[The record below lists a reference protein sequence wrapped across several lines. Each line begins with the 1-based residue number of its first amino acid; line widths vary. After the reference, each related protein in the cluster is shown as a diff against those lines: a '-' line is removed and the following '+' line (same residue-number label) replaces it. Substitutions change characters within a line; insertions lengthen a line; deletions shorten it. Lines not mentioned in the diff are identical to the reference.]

1 MVAWSDVCL
10 WDAGVL
16 EEAFYDLRSLTRK
29 VDQALGDAQSAECQ
43 VLSEGQGVEAARG
56 ALRECNDSCADL
68 VEALRSLAR
77 GVDEAAQGVAEV
89 RRRVLACQ
97 DYAASRPLV
106 TLCPD
111 GAVTL
116 SPQDGT
122 AAGPGPG
129 GLPGRA
135 ALEAAQAAAQAQEL
149 AMMVRDTTAYADQ
162 VDNDLTNAL
171 TNIAAAAPPP
181 PPPSPGR
188 PTTAYF
194 VTIFLLGLGPAFL
207 PLLKYVDIFPKHP
220 LILRGHRRPGRKSFG
235 GPGLGKPV
243 PGEHANM
250 PGVDAWDYQGDS
262 EYEGSG
268 PYAQRP
274 SDPVDHF
281 VHGCALRIAKA
292 LTFTLPDASKNLTH
306 YLDNTGTPQDVDVD
320 RMLQDLPDLPVN
332 ARNAAEK
339 MAAEAVEAAKTS
351 GATGPVTYPFTTP
364 WEPEHAS
371 RSESMNW
378 FLALGGYQACT
389 EGTVTVYP
397 PDPANGRPDWT
408 YKYDY
413 RVHVADRYNWDKGK
427 DTDVGG
433 VTIGDDQMRA
443 LHQAGLAQE
452 YDVTGTSSVMSGE
465 G

>member
-29 VDQALGDAQSAECQ
+29 VDQALGDAQSAERQ

-97 DYAASRPLV
+97 DYAASHPLV

-122 AAGPGPG
+122 AAGPGLG

-149 AMMVRDTTAYADQ
+149 ALMVRDTTAYADQ

-171 TNIAAAAPPP
+171 TSITAAAPPP
-181 PPPSPGR
+181 PSPGPSASDQDR
-188 PTTAYF
+188 VPD
-194 VTIFLLGLGPAFL
+194 TIDAMIGPWR
-207 PLLKYVDIFPKHP
+207 P
-220 LILRGHRRPGRKSFG
+220 LIDALFGGGPMKAYRRGGWLRGT
-235 GPGLGKPV
+235 GLGKPV
-243 PGEHANM
+243 PGEHADM
-250 PGVDAWDYQGDS
+250 PGVTPWDYQGDS

-268 PYAQRP
+268 PHAQRP
-274 SDPVDHF
+274 YTQDDLMFHQE
-281 VHGCALRIAKA
+281 LRAGASTIY
-292 LTFTLPDASKNLTH
+292 FIMPDAARNMLH
-306 YLDNTGTPQDVDVD
+306 YLDNTGTPQGVNVD
-320 RMLQDLPDLPVN
+320 RMLTDLPDLPVD
-332 ARNAAEK
+332 AKNAAEK
-339 MAAEAVEAAKTS
+339 MAADAVEAAKTS

-364 WEPEHAS
+364 WEPEYAS
-371 RSESMNW
+371 QSGSMNW

-389 EGTVTVYP
+389 DGTVTVYP

-408 YKYDY
+408 YKYNY
-413 RVHVADRYNWDKGK
+413 RVHVADRYNWDEGK
-427 DTDVGG
+427 TTKVGNMK
-433 VTIGDDQMRA
+433 IDDSQMQA

>member
-1 MVAWSDVCL
+1 
-10 WDAGVL
+10 
-16 EEAFYDLRSLTRK
+16 
-29 VDQALGDAQSAECQ
+29 
-43 VLSEGQGVEAARG
+43 
-56 ALRECNDSCADL
+56 
-68 VEALRSLAR
+68 
-77 GVDEAAQGVAEV
+77 
-89 RRRVLACQ
+89 
-97 DYAASRPLV
+97 
-106 TLCPD
+106 
-111 GAVTL
+111 
-116 SPQDGT
+116 
-122 AAGPGPG
+122 
-129 GLPGRA
+129 
-135 ALEAAQAAAQAQEL
+135 
-149 AMMVRDTTAYADQ
+149 MMVRDTTAYADQ

-268 PYAQRP
+268 PCAQRP

-320 RMLQDLPDLPVN
+320 RMLTDLPDLPVN

>member
-29 VDQALGDAQSAECQ
+29 VDQALGDAQSAERQ

-97 DYAASRPLV
+97 DYAASHPLV

-149 AMMVRDTTAYADQ
+149 ALMVRDTTAYADQ

-171 TNIAAAAPPP
+171 TSITAAAPPS
-181 PPPSPGR
+181 PSPGPSASDQDR
-188 PTTAYF
+188 VPD
-194 VTIFLLGLGPAFL
+194 TIDAMIGPWR
-207 PLLKYVDIFPKHP
+207 P
-220 LILRGHRRPGRKSFG
+220 LIDALFGGGPMKAYRRGGWLRGT
-235 GPGLGKPV
+235 GLGKPV
-243 PGEHANM
+243 PGEHADM
-250 PGVDAWDYQGDS
+250 PGVTPWDYQGDS

-268 PYAQRP
+268 PHAQRP
-274 SDPVDHF
+274 YTQDDLMFHQE
-281 VHGCALRIAKA
+281 LRAGASTIY
-292 LTFTLPDASKNLTH
+292 FIMPDAARNMLH
-306 YLDNTGTPQDVDVD
+306 YLDNTGTPQGVNVD
-320 RMLQDLPDLPVN
+320 RMLTDLPDLPVD
-332 ARNAAEK
+332 AKNAAEK
-339 MAAEAVEAAKTS
+339 MAADAVEAAKTS

-364 WEPEHAS
+364 WEPEYAS
-371 RSESMNW
+371 QSGSMNW

-389 EGTVTVYP
+389 DGTVTVYP

-408 YKYDY
+408 YKYNY
-413 RVHVADRYNWDKGK
+413 RVHVADRYNWDEGK
-427 DTDVGG
+427 TTKVGNMK
-433 VTIGDDQMRA
+433 IDDSQMQA

>member
-29 VDQALGDAQSAECQ
+29 VDQALGDAQSAERQ

-97 DYAASRPLV
+97 DYAASHPLV

-111 GAVTL
+111 GTVTL

-122 AAGPGPG
+122 AAGPGLG

-181 PPPSPGR
+181 PSPGPSASDQDR
-188 PTTAYF
+188 VPD
-194 VTIFLLGLGPAFL
+194 TIDAMIGPWR
-207 PLLKYVDIFPKHP
+207 P
-220 LILRGHRRPGRKSFG
+220 LIDALFGGGPMKAYRRGGWLRGT
-235 GPGLGKPV
+235 GLGKPV
-243 PGEHANM
+243 PGEHADM
-250 PGVDAWDYQGDS
+250 PGVTPWDYQGDS

-268 PYAQRP
+268 PHAQRP
-274 SDPVDHF
+274 YTQDDLMFHQE
-281 VHGCALRIAKA
+281 LRTGASTIY
-292 LTFTLPDASKNLTH
+292 FIMPDAARNMLH
-306 YLDNTGTPQDVDVD
+306 YLDNTGTPQGVNVD
-320 RMLQDLPDLPVN
+320 RMLTDLPDLPVD
-332 ARNAAEK
+332 AKNAAEK
-339 MAAEAVEAAKTS
+339 MAADAVEAAKTS

-364 WEPEHAS
+364 WKGEYAS
-371 RSESMNW
+371 QSESMNW

-389 EGTVTVYP
+389 DGTVTVYP

-413 RVHVADRYNWDKGK
+413 RVHVADRYNWDEGK
-427 DTDVGG
+427 TTKVGNMK
-433 VTIGDDQMRA
+433 IDDSQMQA

-452 YDVTGTSSVMSGE
+452 YDLVGMSSVMSGE

>member
-29 VDQALGDAQSAECQ
+29 VDQALGDAQSAERQ

-97 DYAASRPLV
+97 DYAASHPLV

-122 AAGPGPG
+122 VAGPGPG
-129 GLPGRA
+129 ALSGRA
-135 ALEAAQAAAQAQEL
+135 ALETAQAAAQAQEL
-149 AMMVRDTTAYADQ
+149 ALMVRDTTAYADQ

-171 TNIAAAAPPP
+171 TSITAAAPPP
-181 PPPSPGR
+181 PSPGPSASDQDR
-188 PTTAYF
+188 VPD
-194 VTIFLLGLGPAFL
+194 TIDAMIGPWR
-207 PLLKYVDIFPKHP
+207 P
-220 LILRGHRRPGRKSFG
+220 LIDALFGGGPMKAYRRGGWLRGT
-235 GPGLGKPV
+235 GLGKPV
-243 PGEHANM
+243 PGEHADM
-250 PGVDAWDYQGDS
+250 PGVTPWDYQGDS

-320 RMLQDLPDLPVN
+320 RMLTDLPDLPVN

-433 VTIGDDQMRA
+433 VTIGDDQMQA

>member
-29 VDQALGDAQSAECQ
+29 VDQALGDAQSAERQ

-97 DYAASRPLV
+97 DYAASHPLV

-149 AMMVRDTTAYADQ
+149 ALMVRDTTAYADQ

-171 TNIAAAAPPP
+171 TAMLSSIPTPNPQPG
-181 PPPSPGR
+181 PSPVPPDPSMPSPSFDSSSRARGGR
-188 PTTAYF
+188 VFSGHKNNSKPAQGSDGST
-194 VTIFLLGLGPAFL
+194 GLG
-207 PLLKYVDIFPKHP
+207 
-220 LILRGHRRPGRKSFG
+220 S
-235 GPGLGKPV
+235 PV
-243 PGEHANM
+243 PGERADM
-250 PGVDAWDYQGDS
+250 PGVTPWQYPGDS
-262 EYEGSG
+262 EDEGSG
-268 PYAQRP
+268 AYAQRP
-274 SDPVDHF
+274 ATKKDYTVHETASSAAFMLSF
-281 VHGCALRIAKA
+281 VW
-292 LTFTLPDASKNLTH
+292 PDAASNLYH
-306 YLDNTGTPQDVDVD
+306 YLGNTGTPKEIDVDG
-320 RMLQDLPDLPVN
+320 MLEDLPVLN
-332 ARNAAEK
+332 SHMEEAAK
-339 MAAEAVEAAKTS
+339 TMAEEAVEAAQAS

-364 WEPEHAS
+364 WRGE
-371 RSESMNW
+371 ESGSDNNW
-378 FLALGGYQACT
+378 FYATGNYQACT
-389 EGTVTVYP
+389 DGTVTVYP

-408 YKYDY
+408 YKYNY
-413 RVHVADRYNWDKGK
+413 RVHVADRYNWDEGK
-427 DTDVGG
+427 TTKVGNMK
-433 VTIGDDQMRA
+433 IDDSQMQA

>member
-29 VDQALGDAQSAECQ
+29 VDQALGDAQSAERQ

-97 DYAASRPLV
+97 DYAASHPLV

-149 AMMVRDTTAYADQ
+149 ALMVRDTTAYADQ

-171 TNIAAAAPPP
+171 TSITAAAPPP
-181 PPPSPGR
+181 PSPGPSASDQDR
-188 PTTAYF
+188 VPD
-194 VTIFLLGLGPAFL
+194 TIDAMIGPWR
-207 PLLKYVDIFPKHP
+207 P
-220 LILRGHRRPGRKSFG
+220 LIDALFGGGPMKAYRRGGWLRGT
-235 GPGLGKPV
+235 GLGKPV
-243 PGEHANM
+243 PGEHADM
-250 PGVDAWDYQGDS
+250 PGVTPWDYQGDS

-268 PYAQRP
+268 PHAQRP
-274 SDPVDHF
+274 YTQDDLMFHQE
-281 VHGCALRIAKA
+281 LRAGASTIY
-292 LTFTLPDASKNLTH
+292 FIMPDAARNMLH
-306 YLDNTGTPQDVDVD
+306 YLDNTGTPQGVNVD
-320 RMLQDLPDLPVN
+320 RMLTDLPDLPVD
-332 ARNAAEK
+332 AKNAAEK
-339 MAAEAVEAAKTS
+339 MAADAVEAAKTS

-364 WEPEHAS
+364 WEPEYAS
-371 RSESMNW
+371 QSGSMNW

-389 EGTVTVYP
+389 DGTVTVYP

-408 YKYDY
+408 YKYNY
-413 RVHVADRYNWDKGK
+413 RVHVADRYNWDEGK
-427 DTDVGG
+427 TTKVGNMK
-433 VTIGDDQMRA
+433 IDDSQMQA

-452 YDVTGTSSVMSGE
+452 YDLVGMSSVMSGE

>member
-29 VDQALGDAQSAECQ
+29 VDQALGDAQSAERQ

-97 DYAASRPLV
+97 DYAASHPLV

-149 AMMVRDTTAYADQ
+149 ALMVRDTTAYADQ

-171 TNIAAAAPPP
+171 TSITAAAPPP
-181 PPPSPGR
+181 PSPGPSASDQDR
-188 PTTAYF
+188 VPD
-194 VTIFLLGLGPAFL
+194 TIDAMIGPWR
-207 PLLKYVDIFPKHP
+207 P
-220 LILRGHRRPGRKSFG
+220 LIDAIVGGDPIKARGRDGWLR
-235 GPGLGKPV
+235 GPGLGRPV
-243 PGEHANM
+243 PGEHADM
-250 PGVDAWDYQGDS
+250 PGVTPWQYQGDPGAD
-262 EYEGSG
+262 GSG
-268 PYAQRP
+268 AYAQRIP
-274 SDPVDHF
+274 TAEDF
-281 VHGCALRIAKA
+281 AVHTLALLAAKIMYP
-292 LTFTLPDASKNLTH
+292 TWPDAARNMLH

-320 RMLQDLPDLPVN
+320 RMLQDLPDLN
-332 ARNAAEK
+332 SKTQKAAET
-339 MAAEAVEAAKTS
+339 MVAEAVEAAKTS

-364 WEPEHAS
+364 WEPEYAS
-371 RSESMNW
+371 QSGSMNW

-389 EGTVTVYP
+389 DGTVTVYP

-408 YKYDY
+408 YKYNY

-427 DTDVGG
+427 TTKVGNMK
-433 VTIGDDQMRA
+433 IDDSQMQA

-452 YDVTGTSSVMSGE
+452 YDLVGTSSVMSGE